1 MHSSCDMGIRYF
13 TPLGGIGVSLFL
25 ILSGYG
31 LSESFKRKGLDNFLK
46 NKISK
51 IWVPYIIVLLVL
63 SILKYPDI
71 NWQNLLLEII
81 GINSRFWFISFLL
94 YNYLIFYVCC
104 KSSTIYKYRYVLFGA
119 FAVCIFLFDNRIRA
133 EQALSFVS
141 GIILADYKDRI
152 INVFVNSRK
161 LQSFQTILLLLSIAA
176 LAAKQTSNVRV
187 SMEQY
192 RLIQNAVELAIK
204 FPFALF
210 LLSLCFLQRPKTV
223 TWKRIIDKNRFL
235 IYCSNV
241 SLELYMI
248 HFSLRFMI
256 DKDNPFTSLTFFLIL
271 SFSTSWLL
279 YRIKNLINSL
289 IWKK

>member
-1 MHSSCDMGIRYF
+1 MHSSCDLGIRYF

-31 LSESFKRKGLDNFLK
+31 LSESFKRKGVDSFWK

-51 IWVPYIIVLLVL
+51 IWIPYLIVLLVL
-63 SILKYPDI
+63 SILKFPDI

-104 KSSTIYKYRYVLFGA
+104 KSSEIYKYRYVLFGA
-119 FAVCIFLFDNRIRA
+119 FAVCIFLFDNRIRG
-133 EQALSFVS
+133 EQSLSFVS
-141 GIILADYKDRI
+141 GIILSDYKDRI
-152 INVFVNSRK
+152 INVFVNSKK
-161 LQSFQTILLLLSIAA
+161 LQFFQTISLLLSIAA
-176 LAAKQTSNVRV
+176 LAAKQTSIVRLN
-187 SMEQY
+187 MEQY
-192 RLIQNAVELAIK
+192 RIFQNSIELMVK

-210 LLSLCFLQRPKTV
+210 LLSLCFLKGSEMV
-223 TWKRIIDKNRFL
+223 TWKHIVDKNRFL
-235 IYCSNV
+235 MFCATI

-256 DKDNPFTSLTFFLIL
+256 DKDNPITSLICFLVL
-271 SFSTSWLL
+271 SFGTSWLL
-279 YRIKNLINSL
+279 YKIKNLISSS